1 MIKVLE
7 IVSWLL
13 LFLLGVVFLVNRWDA
28 ITVPYVLLLGLAI
41 FLRLSIRVVKEY
53 DRLVVLR
60 MGRCIGAKGP
70 GPILVFPFMDS
81 VISVDTREQY
91 REIPH
96 ESCITK
102 DNARIDVDFLLYY
115 KIRDPELEVTRV
127 QNLQEALGGLATG
140 LLRAV
145 IGDISL
151 DEALAEREHINLQ
164 LREKIDEIT
173 ERWGVEVTTVEIR
186 EIVMPPETQEVMNRE
201 MAAERGRRATIL
213 EAEGYKEAQMLRAQ
227 GEATALQLLHDAARQ
242 IDQNTLSLKY
252 LETLRHIGDGQATKY
267 VLPMEIMGM
276 ARHLTGMLGAND
288 GDGAAPLPKSPEGAN
303 PPSVTGADLQVLE
316 SLRKLSPEQLQ
327 KLIAFAERPEAPQ
340 EADDV
345 RARPEGNEKT
355 DDGLAPAWEDDQTE
369 AVT

>member
-1 MIKVLE
+1 MVRLVE
-7 IVSWLL
+7 FLSWVL
-13 LFLLGVVFLVNRWDA
+13 LFLLGAALLVNGGAA
-28 ITVPYVLLLGLAI
+28 ISIPYVLLLILAI
-41 FLRLSIRVVKEY
+41 FLRMSVRVVKEY

-60 MGRCIGAKGP
+60 MGHCIGAKGP

-102 DNARIDVDFLLYY
+102 DNARIDVDFLFYY
-115 KIRDPELEVTRV
+115 KIRDPELQVTRV

-186 EIVMPPETQEVMNRE
+186 EIVIPHETQEAMGRE
-201 MAAERGRRATIL
+201 MAAERSRRAMIL
-213 EAEGYKEAQMLRAQ
+213 EAQGYRESQLLRAE
-227 GEATALQLLHDAARQ
+227 GDAHALAKLDETARN
-242 IDQNTLSLKY
+242 IDPNTINLKY
-252 LETLRHIGDGQATKY
+252 LEMLRHMGETSATKFI
-267 VLPMEIMGM
+267 LPLELTSLVRSIAAALDQSGE
-276 ARHLTGMLGAND
+276 RHSIDPQEAI
-288 GDGAAPLPKSPEGAN
+288 APLPPAPLDLSGDSPPTAPGN
-303 PPSVTGADLQVLE
+303 GKPSAEVQVENAD
-316 SLRKLSPEQLQ
+316 S
-327 KLIAFAERPEAPQ
+327 
-340 EADDV
+340 
-345 RARPEGNEKT
+345 
-355 DDGLAPAWEDDQTE
+355 
-369 AVT
+369 